1 MSYYAVNYLIEFFT
15 GGREL
20 GNNSIAKV
28 LEGIKQLSG
37 YTENPTSPLSSSDLT
52 SAFQYLGGVEI
63 VLSFMGFLRFS
74 EVSNLKRSDF
84 ILHNTHMSIFIEK
97 CKTDIYRKGRW
108 LDLAKPNSNLCPLDL
123 TKRYFVLAGI
133 DKQCDKYIFRGIEN
147 TKNGQKL
154 RKIDKPLSYTNVKG
168 HVIDLPAN
176 IGLDPKKFGLHSLRS
191 GGASAAANLGVNDRL
206 FKKHGRWKSDKVKDS
221 YVHEDIES
229 KLSVS
234 RNLGI

>member
-108 LDLAKPNSNLCPLDL
+108 LNLAKPNSNLCPLDL

-168 HVIDLPAN
+168 HVIDLPVN

-206 FKKHGRWKSDKVKDS
+206 FKEHGR
-221 YVHEDIES
+221 
-229 KLSVS
+229 
-234 RNLGI
+234 